1 MQVAVGSQD
10 NQMFKQGAL
19 FYLQLLPTA
28 SCQVPT
34 FQDQ

>member
-10 NQMFKQGAL
+10 NLMYKQDAL
-19 FYLQLLPTA
+19 FYMQLLPTA